1 MIIEKIQK
9 ANFVVLLITTLLA
22 SLTTF
27 YLSANEIKPITR
39 GNFGLPGIL
48 DLPTARRLPD
58 GELILTHQNHE
69 YIFMNGLSFQALP
82 RLGLSFRY
90 TGIGRGGNFAQDRV
104 VWDRSFDAHLSV
116 VDEGKYLP
124 ALSIGLRDFI
134 GTGWYSSEYLVG
146 TKSFGNLE
154 LTAGLGFGRLAGRD
168 SFSNP
173 FGTFSSKFNERQ
185 QKKESRGG
193 TLSTINWFQGD
204 AAAFYGLSYHF
215 GDKVIASAEYSTD
228 IMSLESS
235 FLDVTS
241 PWNFG
246 VSYQF
251 NDYLSFSTQYLYGNQ
266 FSLAAH
272 LSINPGR
279 PPMSGGKELA
289 PVPMR
294 LRGDNASP
302 VRQSNEIV
310 IRKVFTADRFDLHYL
325 KFEEDTVTVV
335 VTNNKFRSTAQAVG
349 RVASTLQRFSSDKIK
364 FAKISFYSRDLQVA
378 TYRVD
383 LDKVTFEQFDPKA
396 LKTDKPSIAS
406 VEVQAFDFTKNSP
419 RLTWGI
425 GPYIE
430 HRLFNPDLPISIETG
445 IEVGAGFLLAPG
457 LKISGAIRKSVF
469 TNFTDNR
476 RLDSESQLPRVHSSW
491 PLYDLAGQNG
501 HITKLTFSHVK
512 NVGPGLYSRAHAGLL
527 GPFFAGI
534 GGEILYKP
542 ARWPVGI
549 GVDIHRVRQRDYD
562 MRFDLLDYETTIGH
576 LSLYYDAGGMFD
588 IEINAGRY
596 LAGDWGATTTI
607 SRKFGSGWEVG
618 GYATFTDVPFTT
630 FGEGSFDKAIYV
642 SLPLDWIIS
651 SPNQARRRLNIRPIT
666 RDGGANLGSARQL
679 YRQVEKFQNANFQRE
694 FGRLWK

>member
-1 MIIEKIQK
+1 
-9 ANFVVLLITTLLA
+9 
-22 SLTTF
+22 
-27 YLSANEIKPITR
+27 
-39 GNFGLPGIL
+39 
-48 DLPTARRLPD
+48 
-58 GELILTHQNHE
+58 
-69 YIFMNGLSFQALP
+69 
-82 RLGLSFRY
+82 
-90 TGIGRGGNFAQDRV
+90 
-104 VWDRSFDAHLSV
+104 
-116 VDEGKYLP
+116 
-124 ALSIGLRDFI
+124 
-134 GTGWYSSEYLVG
+134 
-146 TKSFGNLE
+146 
-154 LTAGLGFGRLAGRD
+154 
-168 SFSNP
+168 
-173 FGTFSSKFNERQ
+173 
-185 QKKESRGG
+185 
-193 TLSTINWFQGD
+193 
-204 AAAFYGLSYHF
+204 
-215 GDKVIASAEYSTD
+215 
-228 IMSLESS
+228 
-235 FLDVTS
+235 
-241 PWNFG
+241 
-246 VSYQF
+246 
-251 NDYLSFSTQYLYGNQ
+251 
-266 FSLAAH
+266 
-272 LSINPGR
+272 
-279 PPMSGGKELA
+279 
-289 PVPMR
+289 MR

-396 LKTDKPSIAS
+396 LKTDQPSIAS

-457 LKISGAIRKSVF
+457 LKISGAIRKSIF